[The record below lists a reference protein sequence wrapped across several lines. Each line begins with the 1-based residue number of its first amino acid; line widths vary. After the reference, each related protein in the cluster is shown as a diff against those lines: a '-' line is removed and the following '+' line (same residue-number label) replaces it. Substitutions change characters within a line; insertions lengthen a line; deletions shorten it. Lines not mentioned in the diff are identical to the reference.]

1 MLASDGLKAEKPPEG
16 GTTSN
21 PPVDYQNSL
30 AVRAH
35 KHEKSCPMAICRLSP
50 RTRGIG
56 VVITGVNVMTR
67 LSPRMR
73 GIGYVHINLVA
84 SIL

>member
-1 MLASDGLKAEKPPEG
+1 
-16 GTTSN
+16 
-21 PPVDYQNSL
+21 
-30 AVRAH
+30 
-35 KHEKSCPMAICRLSP
+35 MAICRLSP